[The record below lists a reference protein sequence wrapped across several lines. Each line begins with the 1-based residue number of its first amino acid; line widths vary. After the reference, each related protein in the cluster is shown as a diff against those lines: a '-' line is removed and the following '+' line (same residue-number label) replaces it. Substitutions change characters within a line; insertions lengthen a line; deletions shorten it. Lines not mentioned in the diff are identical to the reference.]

1 MAVEIIY
8 LVIGTLSSLWLEQ
21 ILVDQGYG
29 TELGIAFSFGDRIK
43 SVVLW
48 PVFTLPS
55 VCEYVIVLVQTLLL
69 ENDQQ

>member
-29 TELGIAFSFGDRIK
+29 TEPGIAFSFGDRIK

-55 VCEYVIVLVQTLLL
+55 MCEYVIVLVQTLLF
-69 ENDQQ
+69 END